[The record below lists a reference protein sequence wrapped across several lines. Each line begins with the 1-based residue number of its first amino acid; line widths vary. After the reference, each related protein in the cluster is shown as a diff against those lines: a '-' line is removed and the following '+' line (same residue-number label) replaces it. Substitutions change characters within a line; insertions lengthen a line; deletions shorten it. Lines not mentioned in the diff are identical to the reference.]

1 MRKVVTEGRGT
12 ATFFA
17 LPWLVAQEEGLF
29 AAEGIEAQF
38 VAPLSGP
45 QARQPVLRPVD
56 DPELVDVIR
65 SHSLFEEGQADVY
78 SACEWGQIRRA
89 LASKREGRILGKRSC
104 VAVMA
109 LLSAPGSRFTHPQRL
124 RNQPVSVSF
133 HNANH
138 YASLQMLEGFLERDE
153 IKLVCQHHLDGY
165 RSVLS
170 GEVAAI
176 ALTEPWLT
184 FAEKQGFQK
193 IIEAHYQG
201 AEIGAPELEA
211 ETYEAIKR
219 AIRIAVQRINAA
231 KKDYLHYLIAA
242 LPEQFRDAIEPADF
256 YLPRLR
262 FVDPEPYGRE
272 EFAST
277 YQWMRGWNLIPA
289 DVSYESVVASTYI
302 SLAAEM
308 P

>member
-1 MRKVVTEGRGT
+1 MRKIITEGRGT

-38 VAPLSGP
+38 IAPLSGP
-45 QARQPVLRPVD
+45 QARQPVLRPVE

-65 SHSLFEEGQADVY
+65 SHSLFEEGQVDVY

-89 LASKREGRILGKRSC
+89 LESKRAGRILGKRSC

-138 YASLQMLEGFLERDE
+138 YASLQMLEGF
-153 IKLVCQHHLDGY
+153 
-165 RSVLS
+165 
-170 GEVAAI
+170 
-176 ALTEPWLT
+176 WLT
-184 FAEKQGFQK
+184 LLEKQGFQK
-193 IIEAHYQG
+193 IIETHYQG
-201 AEIGAPELEA
+201 AEIGAPELDA
-211 ETYEAIKR
+211 ETYDAIKR
-219 AIRIAVQRINAA
+219 AIRVAVQRINAS
-231 KKDYLHYLIAA
+231 KREYLHYLISA
-242 LPEQFRDAIEPADF
+242 LPKEFRDTIGPEDF

-262 FVDPEPYGRE
+262 FVNPEPYGRE
-272 EFAST
+272 EFEKT
-277 YQWMRGWNLIPA
+277 YRWMMGWNLIPPE
-289 DVSYESVVASTYI
+289 VSYENVVAGTCI
-302 SLAAEM
+302 SVAEM

>member
-1 MRKVVTEGRGT
+1 MLNLYCCGEHELMRKIITEGRGT

-38 VAPLSGP
+38 IAPLSGP
-45 QARQPVLRPVD
+45 QARQPVLRPVE

-65 SHSLFEEGQADVY
+65 SHSLFEEGQVDVY

-89 LASKREGRILGKRSC
+89 LESKRAGRILGKRSC

-176 ALTEPWLT
+176 AL
-184 FAEKQGFQK
+184 
-193 IIEAHYQG
+193 
-201 AEIGAPELEA
+201 
-211 ETYEAIKR
+211 
-219 AIRIAVQRINAA
+219 
-231 KKDYLHYLIAA
+231 
-242 LPEQFRDAIEPADF
+242 
-256 YLPRLR
+256 
-262 FVDPEPYGRE
+262 
-272 EFAST
+272 
-277 YQWMRGWNLIPA
+277 
-289 DVSYESVVASTYI
+289 
-302 SLAAEM
+302 
-308 P
+308 

>member
-1 MRKVVTEGRGT
+1 MKKIVTEGRGT

-29 AAEGIEAQF
+29 AAEGIEAEF
-38 VAPLSGP
+38 IAPLSGP
-45 QARQPVLRPVD
+45 QARQPILQPVD
-56 DPELVDVIR
+56 DPALVDAIR

-89 LASKREGRILGKRSC
+89 QDSKRAGRILGKRSC

-138 YASLQMLEGFLERDE
+138 YASLQMLEGFLERHE
-153 IKLVCQHHLDGY
+153 IKLVCQHHRDAY

-170 GEVAAI
+170 GEVAAV

-184 FAEKQGFQK
+184 LAEKQGFQK
-193 IIEAHYQG
+193 IIETHYQG
-201 AEIGAPELEA
+201 AEIGAPELDA
-211 ETYEAIKR
+211 ETYESIKR
-219 AIRIAVQRINAA
+219 AIRVAVQRINAS
-231 KKDYLHYLIAA
+231 KREYLHYLISA
-242 LPEQFRDAIEPADF
+242 LPEQFRDAIGPEDF

-262 FVDPEPYGRE
+262 FVDPEPYSRE
-272 EFAST
+272 EFEKT
-277 YQWMRGWNLIPA
+277 YQWMLSWNLIPPN
-289 DVSYESVVASTYI
+289 VKYENVVASTFVSI
-302 SLAAEM
+302 GAGS